1 MAETY
6 KIPGSKKIQSKD
18 LPVFTRLLGAMLDAG
33 MPLVQVLETL
43 ETETDNK
50 NFQPVVS
57 GMKEYIEAGESLSQA
72 MAHYPTVFDTL
83 YMSMIQAGE
92 TSGMMAEISMKLA
105 GYLEEAVLLKRKIK
119 SAMMYPV
126 MVSIVALLLTTGM
139 ILFIVPA
146 FATMYSDFDSALP
159 APTQALVDFSD
170 MLRANFLFIF
180 GGLIVFGVVFNQ
192 YKKTEAGRYQIDG
205 LKLKMPVF
213 GNLTLKVALA
223 RFSSTFAQLI
233 SSGVPIV
240 KSLDIVA
247 ASTDNAVLSKATLDA
262 QPKIESGS
270 NISDSIAESS
280 EFPSLLIQMMS
291 AGEKSGKMD
300 DMLRRIADIYKE
312 EVDATVDGLTSL
324 IEPLL
329 ITFLGVTV
337 GGIVVCMFLPIFKLS
352 EIVTQ

>member
-1 MAETY
+1 MAETF
-6 KIPGSKKIQSKD
+6 KIPGSKKIKNKD

-43 ETETDNK
+43 ETETQNK
-50 NFQPVVS
+50 NFHPVIE
-57 GMKEYIEAGESLSQA
+57 GLREYIEGGESLSQA
-72 MAHYPTVFDTL
+72 MRHYPTVFENL
-83 YMSMIQAGE
+83 YLSMIEAGE
-92 TSGMMAEISMKLA
+92 TSGMMAEITMKLA

-126 MVSIVALLLTTGM
+126 MVTVVAILLTTGM

-146 FATMYSDFDSALP
+146 FASMYSDFDSALP
-159 APTQALVDFSD
+159 APTQFLVDLSNI
-170 MLRANFLFIF
+170 LRQHF
-180 GGLIVFGVVFNQ
+180 LIVFGGLVLFGIFFNQ
-192 YKKTEAGRYQIDG
+192 YKKTTAGRYQVDG
-205 LKLKMPVF
+205 LKLKMPIF

-240 KSLDIVA
+240 RSLDIVA
-247 ASTDNAVLSKATLDA
+247 ASTDNAVLSRATLEA
-262 QPKIESGS
+262 QPKIEAGS
-270 NISDSIAESS
+270 NISESIAES
-280 EFPSLLIQMMS
+280 EKFPTLLVQMMS

-312 EVDATVDGLTSL
+312 EVDATVEGLTSL

-329 ITFLGVTV
+329 IVFLGVTV
-337 GGIVVCMFLPIFKLS
+337 GGIVVAMFLPIFRLS
-352 EIVTQ
+352 DIVM

>member
-1 MAETY
+1 MAETF
-6 KIPGSKKIQSKD
+6 KIPGSKKIVNND

-43 ETETDNK
+43 QTETDNK
-50 NFQPVVS
+50 NFTPVVV
-57 GMKEYIEAGESLSQA
+57 GLREYIEAGESLSQA
-72 MAHYPTVFDTL
+72 MMHYPTVFDTL
-83 YMSMIQAGE
+83 YLSMIQAGE
-92 TSGMMAEISMKLA
+92 SSGMMAEICMKLA

-126 MVSIVALLLTTGM
+126 MVTIVALLLTTGM

-146 FATMYSDFDSALP
+146 FASMYSDFDSALP
-159 APTQALVDFSD
+159 APTQALVDLSD
-170 MLRANFLFIF
+170 ALRGNFLMIF
-180 GGLIVFGVVFNQ
+180 GGIVGIGFIFNR
-192 YKKTEAGRYQIDG
+192 YKKTEAGQYQIDG
-205 LKLKMPVF
+205 LKLKAPVF
-213 GNLTLKVALA
+213 GNLTLKVSMA

-240 KSLDIVA
+240 KAMDIVA

-262 QPKIESGS
+262 KPKIESGM
-270 NISDSIAESS
+270 NISDSVAESNQ
-280 EFPSLLIQMMS
+280 FPSLLIQMMS
-291 AGEKSGKMD
+291 AGEKAGKMD

-329 ITFLGVTV
+329 ITFLGITV
-337 GGIVVCMFLPIFKLS
+337 GGIVVAMFLPIFKLS
-352 EIVTQ
+352 EVVM